1 MKKAGLIIVASVSA
15 CLLIGGIIL
24 VWSAHKSS
32 DLERHETNV
41 RQFTDDN
48 FAVDVI
54 DASKNLPILVDFY
67 ADWCMPCRMLE
78 PVLEEIARDLN
89 GKVVVG
95 KVNTDKNVISRK
107 FGIKKIPA
115 VFIIR
120 DGEIKNAFYGLVPKE
135 EIMKALREQGA

>member
-1 MKKAGLIIVASVSA
+1 MKKAGVIIVATVSV

-24 VWSAHKSS
+24 VWSAHQRS
-32 DLERHETNV
+32 DVEQQVTNV

-54 DASKNLPILVDFY
+54 EASKNLPILVDFY

-78 PVLEEIARDLN
+78 PVLEEIAKDLS

-95 KVNTDKNVISRK
+95 KVNTDKNVISRR

-135 EIMKALREQGA
+135 EILKALQEQGA